1 MNMSFRYKFILSF
14 VTIEIIFISLIVFFN
29 FSSLDNLSKDLINE
43 KIETSGKLF
52 TELVKVPLILDDLA
66 TLDNAAES
74 FTNMKNVMEV
84 KIINSNHQL
93 ISHCDNKSYIYENI
107 CRNDVPEAIADG
119 RTFRLS
125 VLPIKIDNELLGTA
139 EIVFEITD
147 SLKTIEL
154 NRKLTLVL
162 VLVEILLSMTIAYVI
177 GVRLTRA
184 LNILTL
190 SAEQIAKDDQAKI
203 PNTKSEGD
211 EISIL
216 SHALYTMQQKI
227 AKRNKHLNQLLHEVQ
242 DSSELLIKERDF
254 YTTLLDNTSSVI
266 LVMNV
271 KGEII
276 LSNKT
281 VEKFTGY
288 TQDELKGK
296 VAWEVFVPEE
306 IQSKV
311 KSIFLKLVAG
321 DFPSTHENTWL
332 VKDGSTIPFAWSNSC
347 ILDEDGNIKYII
359 TVGVDI
365 TQRKA
370 EQTIRALLNSPT
382 DSIILIAID
391 GTIVEINNIAANR
404 FHNTAE
410 ILKGKNIFHCCPE
423 DFLPLSEDN
432 LHEVVISK
440 KAISF
445 EKVVNGSLFKN
456 HLYPIIDTNGN
467 VVQLSLF
474 SHDITLQ
481 RERQE
486 ELQKYIKLVDEN
498 VLSSRTDLKGLITS
512 VSQAYCNISGYSSD
526 ELIGHNYNFVRD
538 ENTPKSLYEDM
549 WDTIQ
554 SGKIWHGEIRNK
566 AKDGHYYWIEA
577 TIYPDFDKNGQIIAY
592 NSIRQDITN
601 KKLIEE
607 LSITDPLTQLYNR
620 RHFDDIFD
628 RELNGVRRDKKIFC
642 LMSLDV
648 DNFKLYNDTY
658 GHQMGD
664 EVLFTIA
671 STLKDNM
678 KRATDFPFRMGG
690 EEFSVI
696 YKVEDE
702 KNVYEVADSIRK
714 YIEDKKIEHKLNTA
728 ISPYVTV
735 SIGVVFINF
744 EKNEKLKTTKNKLY
758 KKADDLL
765 YKAKGNGRNNVVVE
779 EYK

>member
-1 MNMSFRYKFILSF
+1 MKMSFRYKFILSF

-29 FSSLDNLSKDLINE
+29 FSSLNNLSKNLIDE

-52 TELVKVPLILDDLA
+52 TELVKVPLILNDLA

-84 KIINSNHQL
+84 KIINSNHQV
-93 ISHCDNKSYIYENI
+93 ISHCDNKAYIYENI

-139 EIVFEITD
+139 EIVFEMTD
-147 SLKTIEL
+147 SLKTIES
-154 NRKLTLVL
+154 NRELTLVL
-162 VLVEILLSMTIAYVI
+162 VLVEILLSMTVAYVI

-203 PNTKSEGD
+203 PNTKSNGD
-211 EISIL
+211 EISVL

-242 DSSELLIKERDF
+242 DSSELLVKERDF

-382 DSIILIAID
+382 DSIILISID
-391 GTIVEINNIAANR
+391 GIIVEINNIAANR

-410 ILKGKNIFHCCPE
+410 ILKGKNIFHCCSE

-432 LHEVVISK
+432 LHEVVLSK

-445 EKVVNGSLFKN
+445 EKVVNGSVFKN

-481 RERQE
+481 RERQK

-498 VLSSRTDLKGLITS
+498 VLSSRTNLEGVTTS
-512 VSQAYCNISGYSSD
+512 VSQAYCNISGYSYE
-526 ELIGHNYNFVRD
+526 ELIGHKYNLVRD
-538 ENTPKSLYEDM
+538 ENTPQSLYEDM
-549 WDTIQ
+549 WNTIQ
-554 SGKIWHGEIRNK
+554 SGNMWHGEIRNK

-577 TIYPDFDKNGQIIAY
+577 HIYPDFDENGHIIAY
-592 NSIRQDITN
+592 DAIRQDITN
-601 KKLIEE
+601 RKLIEE

-628 RELNGVRRDKKIFC
+628 RELNGVRRDKKIFS

-671 STLKDNM
+671 STLKENM

>member
-1 MNMSFRYKFILSF
+1 MKMSFRYKFILSF

-211 EISIL
+211 EISVL

-410 ILKGKNIFHCCPE
+410 ILKGKNIFYCCPE

-620 RHFDDIFD
+620 RQFDDIFD

>member
-242 DSSELLIKERDF
+242 DSSELLIKERDL
-254 YTTLLDNTSSVI
+254 YTSLLDNTSSVI

-620 RHFDDIFD
+620 RQFDDIFD